1 MNCKYN
7 IKKSKVYIFFH
18 FFYNIFKQIA
28 KYINYIL
35 IINYLTKVKIFCF
48 AIVKHSDYSV
58 SVLKYG
64 SQTFGLVYFRVEIW

>member
-1 MNCKYN
+1 M
-7 IKKSKVYIFFH
+7 FFH

-64 SQTFGLVYFRVEIW
+64 SQTF